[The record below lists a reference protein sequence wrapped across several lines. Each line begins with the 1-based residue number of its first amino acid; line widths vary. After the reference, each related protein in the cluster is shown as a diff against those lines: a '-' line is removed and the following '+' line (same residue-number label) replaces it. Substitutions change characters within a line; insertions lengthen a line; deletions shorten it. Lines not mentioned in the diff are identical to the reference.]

1 MDLKKQIL
9 VSLGLNKSI
18 RLAWQEK
25 AEDGTIFVSE
35 ADTLTAGADISVLT
49 EDGTTILL
57 PVGTYRTES
66 GLAFRVDE
74 DGVVA
79 EVLETSLEDTEVEEE
94 TFAEVGDWEGMEKR
108 IQNLEDAVASLK
120 GEEVAM
126 EDEEEKKEEEL
137 EDEAVEVAVEETVVE
152 VVEVVEEAVA
162 EIATAIDDATPA
174 EVTPE
179 LAEKAAEIAIEIIQ
193 EKAEE
198 VAEQVTLSRR
208 RSKRK
213 LSKSKRKFSNSKRV
227 LSKAKAKASKVA
239 RLNKKIKSLKSKLS
253 RKPANTPLNVNKFS
267 SNRSHT
273 VSAKDYGQ
281 MTRREKFLHDLN
293 K

>member
-1 MDLKKQIL
+1 MDLKEQIL
-9 VSLGLNKSI
+9 VSLGLSKSI
-18 RLAWQEK
+18 KLAWQEK

-35 ADTLTAGADISVLT
+35 ADALAAGVDISVLT

-66 GLAFRVDE
+66 GIAFRVDE

-79 EVLETSLEDTEVEEE
+79 EVMETSLEDTEVEEE
-94 TFAEVGDWEGMEKR
+94 MLADVGDWEGMEKR
-108 IQNLEDAVASLK
+108 IQNLEDAVAKLK

-174 EVTPE
+174 EVTPD
-179 LAEKAAEIAIEIIQ
+179 LAAKAAEVAIEIIQ

-198 VAEQVTLSRR
+198 VAEEVALSRSR
-208 RSKRK
+208 
-213 LSKSKRKFSNSKRV
+213 KSKRKFS
-227 LSKAKAKASKVA
+227 KAKASKVA

-253 RKPANTPLNVNKFS
+253 RKPADNPLNVNKFS
-267 SNRSHT
+267 SNRSHA
-273 VSAKDYGQ
+273 VSAADYKK
-281 MTRREKFLHDLN
+281 MSRREKFLYDLN